1 MIEREEQFR
10 HGTVLRIAEKMCLAA
25 RTAPKAKGLDLLEIA
40 VVEGDEIAG
49 LSAKMREL
57 GEVLKRPGMVRD
69 SENIKNAEAIVLLGT
84 RTKTIGLNC
93 GFCGRPSCAAAE
105 NDKVICA
112 YNPGD
117 LGIAV
122 GSAVSVAAD
131 NRLDCRIMYSVGK
144 AALALG
150 LLDKGTA
157 IALGIPLSAT
167 AKNPFFDR
175 EVKK

>member
-10 HGTVLRIAEKMCLAA
+10 HETAVRIAEKMCLAA
-25 RTAPKAKGLDLLEIA
+25 RTAPKAKGIDLLELL
-40 VVEGDEIAG
+40 VVDGEEIG
-49 LSAKMREL
+49 KLSVKMREL
-57 GEVLKRPGMVRD
+57 GETLKRPGLVRD
-69 SENIKNAEAIVLLGT
+69 SENIKTAEAIVLLGT
-84 RTKTIGLNC
+84 RTKTMGLDC

-105 NDKVICA
+105 KDKVVCA
-112 YNPGD
+112 YNPND

-150 LLDKGTA
+150 LFSKETV
-157 IALGIPLSAT
+157 IALGIPVSAS

-175 EVKK
+175 K